1 MYDRRAVV
9 AYRIKEQVNKCYK
22 LTGLE
27 VEKWIV
33 STSAG
38 SLTILPMKS
47 RKTKLKVGTQ
57 ENPSVNGCGCV
68 LDRPE

>member
-9 AYRIKEQVNKCYK
+9 AYRYLGHYQVKFLSLFFLSIKEQVNKCYK

-47 RKTKLKVGTQ
+47 RKTKLKVGT
-57 ENPSVNGCGCV
+57 
-68 LDRPE
+68 